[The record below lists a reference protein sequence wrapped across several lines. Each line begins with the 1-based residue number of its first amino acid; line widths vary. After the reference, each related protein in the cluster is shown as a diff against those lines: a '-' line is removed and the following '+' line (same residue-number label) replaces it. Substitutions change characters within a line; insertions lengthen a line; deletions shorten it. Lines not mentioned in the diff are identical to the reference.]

1 MVFFLK
7 ICFALQELHGHEVN
21 NANIPY
27 GNIYVICAYN
37 GNINHVYLAH
47 RDMKPE
53 NILISDDGK
62 SPILMD
68 FGSVTKARIP
78 INTRQDGLLQQVIA
92 II

>member
-1 MVFFLK
+1 
-7 ICFALQELHGHEVN
+7 
-21 NANIPY
+21 
-27 GNIYVICAYN
+27 
-37 GNINHVYLAH
+37 
-47 RDMKPE
+47 MKPE